1 MRNYFK
7 RFVECYSQTVGE
19 RTEVDK
25 MMSIT
30 FIIQSAFWHNVL
42 DPQWTWKR
50 YYIHQLLNLALVVYV
65 FFGTMEIIT
74 SATDFQIIAEAYYTI
89 ILIGT
94 CPVKLLIFINNRFA
108 FRKLYIITKTT
119 FYDFIRND
127 SEERLAE
134 VIKTGTKV
142 VNTLFFLVT
151 IPFITYEL
159 IALFNY
165 VKGTRI
171 LLSRSTSTLM
181 PMSTPYYE
189 IAYVLHS
196 IFMSEMSAIMIVM
209 DMCFVFLL
217 FFLCVASESLA
228 KVLDVEPKRN
238 GESDLSYGE
247 RLNEALRR
255 FYVAH
260 LDHVEYLSTLNQMY
274 KWLAL
279 APLCNAALCVCLA
292 LVVMSK
298 EVNWHFGTLF
308 LPLFAEIFAYSWFG
322 AQLKTKTSSI
332 RMALLNFDW
341 TNLNLRDKKSYYI
354 ITLYMAKEFGVRTAI
369 GHDLS
374 LITMTSVLKFSYQAF
389 TVLQTIE

>member
-142 VNTLFFLVT
+142 SKYFESDVQV
-151 IPFITYEL
+151 
-159 IALFNY
+159 A
-165 VKGTRI
+165 GTC
-171 LLSRSTSTLM
+171 TVM
-181 PMSTPYYE
+181 QC
-189 IAYVLHS
+189 
-196 IFMSEMSAIMIVM
+196 SAMR
-209 DMCFVFLL
+209 
-217 FFLCVASESLA
+217 A
-228 KVLDVEPKRN
+228 KVQLPGIYCIADNRIKATYSRGISGFHRIINLKVKLQSRLTIAIKTTHVLC
-238 GESDLSYGE
+238 GTVGGRGAMLLIQLSQY
-247 RLNEALRR
+247 
-255 FYVAH
+255 
-260 LDHVEYLSTLNQMY
+260 STG
-274 KWLAL
+274 
-279 APLCNAALCVCLA
+279 P
-292 LVVMSK
+292 
-298 EVNWHFGTLF
+298 
-308 LPLFAEIFAYSWFG
+308 
-322 AQLKTKTSSI
+322 
-332 RMALLNFDW
+332 R
-341 TNLNLRDKKSYYI
+341 
-354 ITLYMAKEFGVRTAI
+354 AI
-369 GHDLS
+369 NCG
-374 LITMTSVLKFSYQAF
+374 
-389 TVLQTIE
+389 

>member
-1 MRNYFK
+1 MRNYLKKFFD
-7 RFVECYSQTVGE
+7 RYSQTVGE

-30 FIIQSAFWHNVL
+30 FIVQSAFWHNVL
-42 DPQWTWKR
+42 DPKWTWKK
-50 YYIHQLLNLALVVYV
+50 YWIHHFLNLALVVYV
-65 FFGTMEIIT
+65 FIGTIDIIN

-108 FRKLYIITKTT
+108 FRKLYIVAKTT
-119 FYDFIRND
+119 FYDYIRND
-127 SEERLAE
+127 SEEKLAE

-181 PMSTPYYE
+181 PMTSPYYE
-189 IAYVLHS
+189 ITYVLHS

-217 FFLCVASESLA
+217 FFLCVASESLE
-228 KVLDVEPKRN
+228 KLLEVESRRN
-238 GESDLSYGE
+238 DESDLSYGK

-260 LDHVEYLSTLNQMY
+260 LDHVE
-274 KWLAL
+274 
-279 APLCNAALCVCLA
+279 
-292 LVVMSK
+292 
-298 EVNWHFGTLF
+298 
-308 LPLFAEIFAYSWFG
+308 
-322 AQLKTKTSSI
+322 
-332 RMALLNFDW
+332 
-341 TNLNLRDKKSYYI
+341 
-354 ITLYMAKEFGVRTAI
+354 
-369 GHDLS
+369 
-374 LITMTSVLKFSYQAF
+374 
-389 TVLQTIE
+389 